1 MPQATLRGV
10 KVATRITV
18 ATAVVV
24 ALASAAYA
32 YFDVHGR
39 RAERVELLKREAS
52 AVAGVLRTTL
62 EQQGSAYKI
71 PSDVQLEYLRQVSG
85 WNVVVVPKVRA
96 ENPADVSRQVRWL
109 RVLIEQPSLPFSE
122 VIDDTYFYARS
133 LRTPAT
139 GTDDPRPTLG
149 MLELSKSTDV
159 LTGGDLGRAI
169 ALIVL
174 IVAVTTLVVGALA
187 SRLVSRPITK
197 LLRGIDDVAK
207 GDLSHVI
214 LAERDDEI
222 GQIATRCNEMTY
234 TLRESRGETQRQ
246 NEAKLALEQRLGQT
260 EKLATI
266 GQLAAEIAHE
276 VGTPLNVIAGRA
288 RSIQR
293 KSKDPEAVEKNA
305 EIVAE
310 QTARITR
317 IIQRLLDFTRRKV
330 GATGKAE
337 INLNE
342 LSLTTMELLGGQFS
356 AAKVRTRL
364 ERAEGLPRVA
374 GDADR
379 LQQVLINLLL
389 NAVQAMPDGG
399 SLVVETQAVKRTRPG
414 LEDGAEQS
422 FVSFSVEDTGV
433 GVPEAIRDKIFDP
446 FYTTKD
452 GQGGTGLG
460 LAVCSGIVKEHDGW
474 IDIENNEGG
483 GTIFRVYS
491 AGLTRRCSQAAL
503 SGETCSGSTLNTSG
517 TAWSCRLVRPSSAV
531 MSRAR
536 CASTTRRCH
545 VGTCDSFA
553 ARARY
558 SSRISDRATARCS
571 TVARSPRRCASW
583 TATRSTSA
591 IAS

>member
-1 MPQATLRGV
+1 V

-32 YFDVHGR
+32 YFDLSRVR
-39 RAERVELLKREAS
+39 REREEQLEVEAKAVANTLRLVMESQAS
-52 AVAGVLRTTL
+52 AFRTPTDAQLKSFAGASSWKVTV
-62 EQQGSAYKI
+62 I
-71 PSDVQLEYLRQVSG
+71 PRM
-85 WNVVVVPKVRA
+85 K
-96 ENPADVSRQVRWL
+96 ADVLGHDAPSFDRELGWL
-109 RVLIEQPSLPFSE
+109 RVMIGDPTQRYSG
-122 VIDDTYFYARS
+122 VYGGTYHYAIA
-133 LRTPAT
+133 LRTAADEKPVT
-139 GTDDPRPTLG
+139 TG
-149 MLELSKSTDV
+149 MLELSKPAEGLSSDDLARV
-159 LTGGDLGRAI
+159 LT
-169 ALIVL
+169 LIVL
-174 IVAVTTLVVGALA
+174 IVTVTTLMVGALA
-187 SRLVSRPITK
+187 ARLFSRPIRK
-197 LLRGIDDVAK
+197 LLQGIDDVAK

-222 GQIATRCNEMTY
+222 GQIATRFNEMTFS
-234 TLRESRGETQRQ
+234 LRESRAETQRQ

-293 KSKDPEAVEKNA
+293 KSKDPEVVEKNA

-317 IIQRLLDFTRRKV
+317 IIQRLLDFTRRKI
-330 GATGKAE
+330 GTLGKGDV
-337 INLNE
+337 NLNE
-342 LSLTTMELLGGQFS
+342 LSLTTMELLAGQFS

-364 ERAEGLPRVA
+364 DRAEGLPRVA

-379 LQQVLINLLL
+379 LQQVIINLLL

-399 SLVVETQAVKRTRPG
+399 SLALETRSVRRTRPG
-414 LEDGAEQS
+414 LEGSKEQA
-422 FVSFSVEDTGV
+422 FVSVSVRDSGI
-433 GVPEAIRDKIFDP
+433 GVPDAIRDKIFDP

-483 GTIFRVYS
+483 GTVFRVYLP
-491 AGLTRRCSQAAL
+491 A
-503 SGETCSGSTLNTSG
+503 
-517 TAWSCRLVRPSSAV
+517 
-531 MSRAR
+531 
-536 CASTTRRCH
+536 
-545 VGTCDSFA
+545 
-553 ARARY
+553 
-558 SSRISDRATARCS
+558 
-571 TVARSPRRCASW
+571 
-583 TATRSTSA
+583 
-591 IAS
+591 